1 MTDKT
6 SETGGSGLKSRRS
19 FLVGTSAVGLAA
31 LAGCSQLTGGSSD
44 DTIEA
49 SGSNTVRPLTE
60 AVGEAFEDEHDDAVI
75 NVRGPGTGAGFE
87 EFTQGDTD
95 IQNASRDIS
104 GDEQDR
110 ADENGIEFTRFTVG
124 QDGLVVYLNPDND
137 WVDHLTVDEL
147 EAIYEYESDV
157 ETWSDVRGEWP
168 DEEIDIWGRDSDS
181 GTFDYFTEALTG
193 AAGNV
198 RTDYS
203 ARAETAAVVD
213 GVAGSEYA
221 IGFGGHSYWVE
232 NQDRVDAAA
241 IQDRGE
247 DEAYEPTDENITDGN
262 YTPLTR
268 PLFIFVN
275 DESFE
280 RDVVYDFARFYF
292 DNVQDIAPDAG
303 FFGATEDE
311 LEENH
316 DTLDEI
322 SD

>member
-1 MTDKT
+1 MTDRQ
-6 SETGGSGLKSRRS
+6 SETGGIGLTSRRT
-19 FLVGTSAVGLAA
+19 FIAGTGAAGIAAV
-31 LAGCSQLTGGSSD
+31 AGCSQLTGGDSENS
-44 DTIEA
+44 IEA

-60 AVGEAFEDEHDDAVI
+60 AVGEEFENEHDDAVV

-95 IQNASRDIS
+95 IQNASRDIAA
-104 GDEQDR
+104 DEQDR
-110 ADENGIEFTRFTVG
+110 ADDNDIEFTRFAVG

-137 WVDHLTVDEL
+137 FVDYLTVDEL
-147 EAIYEYESDV
+147 EAIYEFESEV
-157 ETWSDVRGEWP
+157 ETWSDVRSDWP

-193 AAGNV
+193 EAGNV

-221 IGFGGHSYWVE
+221 IGFGGHSYYVE

-247 DEAYEPTDENITDGN
+247 DEAYGPSDENITDGN

-275 DESFE
+275 NESFE

-292 DNVQDIAPDAG
+292 DNVQEIAPNAG
-303 FFGATEDE
+303 FFGATQDE
-311 LEENH
+311 LDENH
-316 DTLDEI
+316 DKLDEI
-322 SD
+322 AD